1 VKRMI
6 EQNRTRSE
14 GKDQN
19 RTRREGKD
27 QNRTRVKR
35 RNKIEQ

>member
-1 VKRMI
+1 MKRMI